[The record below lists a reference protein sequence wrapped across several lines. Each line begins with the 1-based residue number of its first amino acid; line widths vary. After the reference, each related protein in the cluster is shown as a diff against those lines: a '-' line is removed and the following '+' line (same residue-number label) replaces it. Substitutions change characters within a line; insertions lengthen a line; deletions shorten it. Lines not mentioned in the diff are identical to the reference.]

1 MFYAIPDTVFSLTGL
16 ESAMSTVDKDGMLID
31 AKITLKRYT
40 SIEHGNLSAVK
51 AVVVH
56 QTDAPTAQHTFNGY
70 NAGGNGAHFLIAKN
84 GDIYQTAST
93 QKRCYHVGRLIKSKC
108 LTLDKNSCD
117 SAEMAVILAKSWSNQ
132 IKALDAHERQKA
144 YPARYPVN
152 SDALGIEIVG
162 KHLDDTQY
170 EAVTP
175 AQNTSLQWLLG
186 ELYSHFSLTKAD
198 IYRHPEVSYKNPGEA
213 KGASW

>member
-1 MFYAIPDTVFSLTGL
+1 
-16 ESAMSTVDKDGMLID
+16 MSTLNTEGMLIGD
-31 AKITLKRYT
+31 KISLKRYPT
-40 SIEHGNLSAVK
+40 IEHGNLARVN

-56 QTDAPTAQHTFNGY
+56 QTDAPSAQHTFNAY
-70 NAGGNGAHFLIAKN
+70 DNGGNGAHFLIGKN
-84 GDIYQTAST
+84 GQIYQTAST

-117 SAEMAVILAKSWSNQ
+117 SAEMAKILAKSWSNQ
-132 IKALDAHERQKA
+132 IKALDAHERQKS
-144 YPARYPVN
+144 YPERYPVN

-162 KHLDDTQY
+162 KHVNDTNY

-175 AQNTSLQWLLG
+175 AQNESLQWLLA
-186 ELYSHFSLTKAD
+186 ELYKHFSLTNTD
-198 IYRHPEVSYKNPGEA
+198 VYRHPEVSYKNPGEA